1 MDLKLCSS
9 CSEDKNF
16 SFNIFFLT
24 PHFVILSIFVWYKHP
39 KNFLFVFFGKKIII
53 AFLFF

>member
-16 SFNIFFLT
+16 SFNIFSNTAFCYFEYFCVVQT
-24 PHFVILSIFVWYKHP
+24 P
-39 KNFLFVFFGKKIII
+39 
-53 AFLFF
+53 

>member
-39 KNFLFVFFGKKIII
+39 KNFLFVKFEKIII

>member
-16 SFNIFFLT
+16 SFNIFFSNTAFCYFKYFCVVQT
-24 PHFVILSIFVWYKHP
+24 P
-39 KNFLFVFFGKKIII
+39 
-53 AFLFF
+53 